1 VEPAVV
7 AVTKKSME
15 RHLKNGYC
23 WFEKINECGRIK
35 TKVIVKMGRGEGV
48 SDVTYILLCTRALIE
63 TVL

>member
-1 VEPAVV
+1 V
-7 AVTKKSME
+7 AVNKKTME

-35 TKVIVKMGRGEGV
+35 TKVMVKMGRGGV
-48 SDVTYILLCTRALIE
+48 SDVTYILLCTGALIE